1 MQTDSAS
8 PARTA
13 KVVLHVAGLSKR
25 YVQGGWLSRKRV
37 QVQALSE
44 VELTLRAGSTLALV
58 GASGSGKSTLARCL
72 VCLEKA
78 AAGEIWFEGKNLA
91 SLTSRELVPFRQQI
105 QLIFQDPTGS
115 LNPRLNAVEIISEP
129 LLISGMARKKRRE
142 RALELME
149 LVGLSPD
156 WGRRSTGEF
165 SGGQRR
171 RLAIA
176 RALALNP
183 KVIVLDEALAGLDL
197 SIQGQISN
205 LLQELQAARGLSYLF
220 ISHDLGLIAHL
231 ADEVAVLDHGRI
243 VEKATA
249 QEWLGNAQSFQ
260 SQALLDAATTLAC
273 FAGSGQ

>member
-1 MQTDSAS
+1 MHA
-8 PARTA
+8 
-13 KVVLHVAGLSKR
+13 AGLSKR
-25 YVQGGWLSRKRV
+25 YVQGGWLSRRRRP
-37 QVQALSE
+37 VQALCE

-72 VCLEKA
+72 ACLEKA
-78 AAGEIWFEGKNLA
+78 DAGEIWFGGRNLA
-91 SLTSRELVPFRQQI
+91 GLTYRELIPFRRQV

-115 LNPRLNAVEIISEP
+115 LNPRLNAVELISEP
-129 LLISGMARKKRRE
+129 LLIAGVTRKERRE

-149 LVGLSPD
+149 LVGLSSD
-156 WGRRSTGEF
+156 WGKRLPMQF

-176 RALALNP
+176 RALALEP
-183 KVIVLDEALAGLDL
+183 RILVLDEALTGLDL

-231 ADEVAVLDHGRI
+231 ADEVAVLDQGRI
-243 VEKATA
+243 AERATA
-249 QEWLGNAQSFQ
+249 QEWFQNARSFQ
-260 SQALLDAATTLAC
+260 SQELLEAATTLAC

>member
-1 MQTDSAS
+1 MAD
-8 PARTA
+8 
-13 KVVLHVAGLSKR
+13 LSKR
-25 YVQGGWLSRKRV
+25 YVQGRWLSRNRV
-37 QVQALSE
+37 QVQALSG
-44 VELTLRAGSTLALV
+44 VELTLGAGSTLALV

-78 AAGEIWFEGKNLA
+78 DAGKIWFEGKNLA
-91 SLTSRELVPFRQQI
+91 SLTNRELVPFRQQI

-129 LLISGMARKKRRE
+129 LLISGMARKKRRA

-156 WGRRSTGEF
+156 WGRRSAGEF

-176 RALALNP
+176 RALALDP

-197 SIQGQISN
+197 SIQSQISN
-205 LLQELQAARGLSYLF
+205 LLLDLQAARGLSYLF

-243 VEKATA
+243 VEKAAA
-249 QEWLGNAQSFQ
+249 QEWLENAQSFQ